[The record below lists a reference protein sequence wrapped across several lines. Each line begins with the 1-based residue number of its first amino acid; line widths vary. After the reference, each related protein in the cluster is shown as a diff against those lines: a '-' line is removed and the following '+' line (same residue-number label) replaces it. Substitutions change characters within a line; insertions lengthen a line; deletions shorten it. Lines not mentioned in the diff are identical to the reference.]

1 MRAVVVISLAAI
13 LLFAFLQHAA
23 AKLDDARLEDLK
35 KRISANIKSDPA
47 SAKSDIGD
55 IATDDS
61 ARAVDFL
68 VSLASGVVSSPEL
81 VDAVQSAFNAMN
93 SEEAKGAIA
102 QHSRTASDFRM
113 RIILLESLATRTGSI
128 VISALIKAIDDSKE
142 EVAYTAVRA
151 LGEKRSESA
160 IEPLIVLME
169 KLAKKKETGRLYND
183 CRIALE
189 KITGKKGLEEAQDW
203 RNWYEAYKAGIVP
216 GGTPVE
222 PSDATR
228 PAGRGEVKTVSF
240 FGLTIDSRRIVFII
254 DVSASMLLADPPPDN
269 WVPDKE
275 LGKKGGT
282 RLREDEEAA
291 LKKKREEELEKMKK
305 DWEKERQRIYRVKKE
320 LIKVID
326 ALSPSV
332 KFNII
337 SFSDQISVWKNG
349 LQSATAANKTNAKD
363 WVEKWQAEG
372 FTWTDDALKEA
383 FKDKEAD
390 TIVLLSDGAPTH
402 LGGEGREEWG
412 GHQDSKAIIESIY
425 KWMAENNKFR
435 KITIHTL
442 GFKEANFEFMK
453 KLAEDNNGTFREIP

>member
-1 MRAVVVISLAAI
+1 MRVVVVISLAVVLVLAV
-13 LLFAFLQHAA
+13 LQHAV
-23 AKLDDARLEDLK
+23 AKLDDARFEDLK
-35 KRISANIKSDPA
+35 KRISANIKSNPA
-47 SAKSDIGD
+47 GAKSDIGD

-68 VSLASGVVSSPEL
+68 VSLASSIVSSPEL

-93 SEEAKGAIA
+93 SEEAKSAIA
-102 QHSRTASDFRM
+102 QHSRSASDFKM

-160 IEPLIVLME
+160 IEPLVVLME

-183 CRIALE
+183 ARIALE
-189 KITGKKGLEEAQDW
+189 KITGKTGLEEAQDW

-216 GGTPVE
+216 GGTKESPDT
-222 PSDATR
+222 SRT
-228 PAGRGEVKTVSF
+228 PARGEVKTVSF

-254 DVSASMLLADPPPDN
+254 DVSGSMLEKDPPPDN

-275 LGKKGGT
+275 LGQKGGT

-320 LIKVID
+320 LIRVID

-332 KFNII
+332 RFNII

-349 LQSATAANKTNAKD
+349 LQSATAANKTNAKE

-372 FTWTDDALKEA
+372 LTWTDDALKEA
-383 FKDKEAD
+383 LKDKEAD

-425 KWMAENNKFR
+425 KWVAENNKFR
-435 KITIHTL
+435 KVTIHTL
-442 GFKEANFEFMK
+442 GFRQANFEFMK
-453 KLAEDNNGTFREIP
+453 KLAEDNNGIFREIP

>member
-1 MRAVVVISLAAI
+1 
-13 LLFAFLQHAA
+13 
-23 AKLDDARLEDLK
+23 
-35 KRISANIKSDPA
+35 
-47 SAKSDIGD
+47 
-55 IATDDS
+55 
-61 ARAVDFL
+61 
-68 VSLASGVVSSPEL
+68 
-81 VDAVQSAFNAMN
+81 MN

-102 QHSRTASDFRM
+102 GHSRTASDYKM
-113 RIILLESLATRTGSI
+113 RIILLESLAAKSGSI
-128 VISALIKAIDDSKE
+128 VISTLIKATDDSKE

-160 IEPLIVLME
+160 MEPLIALME

-189 KITGKKGLEEAQDW
+189 KITGKRGLEEAQDW
-203 RNWYEAYKAGIVP
+203 RNWHEAYKAGIVP
-216 GGTPVE
+216 GGTPQE
-222 PSDATR
+222 PRDASR
-228 PAGRGEVKTVSF
+228 PAARGEVKTISF

-254 DVSASMLLADPPPDN
+254 DVSASMLVADKPPEN
-269 WVPDKE
+269 WVPDHE
-275 LGKKGGT
+275 LGAKGGT
-282 RLREDEEAA
+282 RLREDEAA
-291 LKKKREEELEKMKK
+291 LKKKREEELEKMKEN
-305 DWEKERQRIYRVKKE
+305 WEKERQRIFRVKKE
-320 LIKVID
+320 LTRVID

-332 KFNII
+332 RFNII